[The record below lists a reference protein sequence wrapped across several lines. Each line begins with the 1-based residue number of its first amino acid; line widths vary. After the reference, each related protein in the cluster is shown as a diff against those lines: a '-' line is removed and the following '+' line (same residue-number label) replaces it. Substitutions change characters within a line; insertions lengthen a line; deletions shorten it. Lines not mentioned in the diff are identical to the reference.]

1 MTWRRYPGG
10 PGRSYVTT
18 LHCVDVGPSDPRVAR
33 GLLNLAQAGRYLSIA
48 RQTFHRWAKG
58 YGRGKPLLHVKYNGN
73 GLPITFASLTE
84 AHVLYG
90 LRDAGV
96 RLHKIRPVLE
106 ELKREFGREYVLLAP
121 ELATDGVDVLWDY
134 SRRTGGDHDL
144 IVGSTGQ
151 GVFRE
156 IVKDYL
162 RYVHRE
168 PDGTPEVLELRHGQP
183 SKIIVDVRRSF
194 GQPIFEGSG
203 VRVVDVAGMLKA
215 GEDPGAVADEFG
227 IGPEDVRTAARIL
240 LGHAA

>member
-1 MTWRRYPGG
+1 VR
-10 PGRSYVTT
+10 
-18 LHCVDVGPSDPRVAR
+18 H
-33 GLLNLAQAGRYLSIA
+33 
-48 RQTFHRWAKG
+48 
-58 YGRGKPLLHVKYNGN
+58 NGN

-96 RLHKIRPVLE
+96 RLHKIRPALE

-134 SRRTGGDHDL
+134 SRRTGGDDDL
-144 IVGSTGQ
+144 IEGSTGQ

-168 PDGTPEVLELRHGQP
+168 PDGTPDVLELRHGQP

-194 GQPIFEGSG
+194 GQPIFAASG
-203 VRVVDVAGMLKA
+203 VRVADVAGMLKA
-215 GEDPGAVADEFG
+215 GEDPGVVADEFG
-227 IGPEDVRTAARIL
+227 IGPDDVRTAARIL